1 MPSTFRLIRPA
12 TVDLVFDGEL
22 LADVSSK
29 DDPGQTHWT
38 EIRIYRTDTG
48 KYVGETIGCSALP
61 DQRAR
66 ITIRVVDS
74 ADQVAKTLERSEPV
88 RDEPKKMR
96 TYLTDLALD
105 AITEAAKNDPAVAA
119 AGEERI

>member
-1 MPSTFRLIRPA
+1 MPTFRLPRPA

-38 EIRIYRTDTG
+38 EIRIYRTDSG
-48 KYVGETIGCSALP
+48 RYVGETVGLSALP
-61 DQRAR
+61 HQRPR
-66 ITIRVVDS
+66 ITVRVVDT
-74 ADQVAKTLERSEPV
+74 AAEVKQALER
-88 RDEPKKMR
+88 RDPNR
-96 TYLTDLALD
+96 TYMTDLALD
-105 AITEAAKNDPAVAA
+105 AIAEAAKNDPAVAA